1 MKKIF
6 LLLAV
11 AALLL
16 AGCQKAETEAP
27 SRHLSDNLREQVGQF
42 VIPEETWSSE
52 P

>member
-16 AGCQKAETEAP
+16 AGCQKAETKAP
-27 SRHLSDNLREQVGQF
+27 SRHLSDNLREQASQF
-42 VIPEETWSSE
+42 IVSEETQPSE